1 MVEYLAPGVYVEEV
15 QSGARPIEAV
25 GSSTVGFIGVAPNN
39 REPVKKAIAINNW
52 SEFVREFV
60 EPIEKSKKAGKTT
73 HLTDLAKAVYGF
85 YQNCNGL
92 CYIANINDIQ
102 ISTKSRK
109 NISIQSA
116 LDLFEEIDDIAIV
129 AAPGFTDQLSYSS
142 ILSHCEKMMDRFGIL
157 DAPNME
163 TKDINSLTKTIDQ
176 GGVRAPVSDNG
187 FGAYYF
193 PWLSINNPL
202 QSYLKE
208 PENGGETFVM
218 SPPSGHIAGIYARN
232 DFTRGVHKAPA
243 NEQVKGA
250 FDLSLRVTKQEQ
262 AILNPASVNCIR
274 SIPGAGIRVW
284 GARTLASGSSPW
296 KYINVRRLFNV
307 IEESIA
313 KSTMWVVFEPNDST
327 LWNSIKRDIT
337 AFLMRMWRQGALL
350 GNRPEDAFFV
360 KCDSETNTKEEID
373 AGRVVTLVGIAPVKP
388 AEFVVFRIG
397 QSAEGIQVN

>member
-313 KSTMWVVFEPNDST
+313 ESTMWVVFEPNDST